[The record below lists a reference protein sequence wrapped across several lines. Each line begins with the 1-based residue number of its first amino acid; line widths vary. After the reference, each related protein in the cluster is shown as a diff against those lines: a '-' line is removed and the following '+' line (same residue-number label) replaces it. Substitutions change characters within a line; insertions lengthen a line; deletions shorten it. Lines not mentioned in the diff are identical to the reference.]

1 MKINHYVGGVLLV
14 AGTTIGAGMLALP
27 VMSSFV
33 GFIPSIAIFLLCW
46 GVMLATAFFFLDANF
61 AVDGEPNLISMVH
74 QTLGGWGKGLSWIV
88 YLLLL
93 YSLTAAY
100 ISASSPLFVSAIQ
113 YVTGYTIP
121 YWLGPFCLPVIF
133 GFFVYLGTLGVD
145 VINRILMLGLCV
157 SYLLLV
163 GFLPEHVD
171 VELLTH
177 VDWAPAF
184 IVFPVVITSFGY
196 HIIIPTLTT
205 YMNHDKKKLR
215 WILVVG
221 SLLPLVIYLLWQVL
235 ILGIVPL
242 SGENGLVHAWQHG
255 VSATQPLTQIV
266 TNHWIKVGAHFFSF
280 FAIVTSFLG
289 VTLSLSDFLTD
300 GFKIKKSWEG
310 RLFACLLTFV
320 PPLIFVFTYQRGFFV
335 AIDYAGVFVAILLI
349 FLPAMMVWK
358 LKNPRFYST
367 FWGRTLL
374 VFIILFAFFIV
385 VIGVFVQLGDF
396 KPLISKYLAHV

>member
-1 MKINHYVGGVLLV
+1 MKINHYLGGVLLV
-14 AGTTIGAGMLALP
+14 SGTTIGAGMLALP

-33 GFIPSIAIFLLCW
+33 GFGPSIAIFFLCW
-46 GVMLATAFFFLDANF
+46 GVMLATAFFFLDVNF
-61 AVDGEPNLISMVH
+61 AVDGESNLISMVH
-74 QTLGGWGKGLSWIV
+74 KTLGGWGKGLSWIV

-100 ISASSPLFVSAIQ
+100 ISASSPLFISAVQ
-113 YVTGYTIP
+113 YVTGYTMP
-121 YWLGPFCLPVIF
+121 HWLGPFCLPLVF

-145 VINRILMLGLCV
+145 LVNRILMLGLCV

-163 GFLPEHVD
+163 GFLPEHID
-171 VELLTH
+171 GALLAH
-177 VDWAPAF
+177 VDWNPMLM
-184 IVFPVVITSFGY
+184 IFPVVITSFGY
-196 HIIIPTLTT
+196 HIIIPSLTT

-221 SLLPLVIYLLWQVL
+221 SLLPLVIYVLWQVL

-242 SGENGLVHAWQHG
+242 GGESGLVHAWQQG
-255 VSATQPLTQIV
+255 ASATKPLTQIV

-310 RLFACLLTFV
+310 RLMACLLTFV
-320 PPLIFVFTYQRGFFV
+320 PPLIFVLTYQRGFFV
-335 AIDYAGVFVAILLI
+335 ALEYAGAFVAILLI
-349 FLPAMMVWK
+349 FLPAMMAWK
-358 LKNPRFYST
+358 LKEPRFYST

-374 VFIILFAFFIV
+374 LFIITFAFFIV
-385 VIGVFVQLGDF
+385 AVDVLAQLGVF
-396 KPLISKYLAHV
+396 KHLISKYQNHV

>member
-1 MKINHYVGGVLLV
+1 MKINHYIGGILLV

-33 GFIPSIAIFLLCW
+33 GFVPSIAIFLFCW

-61 AVDGEPNLISMVH
+61 AVEGEPNLISMVH
-74 QTLGGWGKGLSWIV
+74 KTLGSWGKGLSWIV

-100 ISASSPLFVSAIQ
+100 ISASSPLFVLAIQ
-113 YVTGYTIP
+113 YVTGYTLP
-121 YWLGPFCLPVIF
+121 HWLGPFCLPLIF
-133 GFFVYLGTLGVD
+133 GFSVYLGTLGVD

-163 GFLPEHVD
+163 VFLPEHID
-171 VELLTH
+171 GALLAH
-177 VDWAPAF
+177 VDWNPTF
-184 IVFPVVITSFGY
+184 MVFPVVITSFGY
-196 HIIIPTLTT
+196 HIIIPSLTT

-221 SLLPLVIYLLWQVL
+221 SLLPLVIYLLWLVF

-242 SGENGLVHAWQHG
+242 SGESGLVHAWKHG
-255 VSATQPLTQIV
+255 VSATNPLIQIV
-266 TNHWIKVGAHFFSF
+266 ANNWIRIGAHFFSF

-310 RLFACLLTFV
+310 RLVACLLTFV
-320 PPLIFVFTYQRGFFV
+320 PPLIFVFAYQRGFFV
-335 AIDYAGVFVAILLI
+335 ALEYAGAFVAVLLI
-349 FLPAMMVWK
+349 FLPAMMAWK
-358 LKNPRFYST
+358 LRKPRFYST
-367 FWGRTLL
+367 VWGRILL
-374 VFIILFAFFIV
+374 LFIILFAVFIV
-385 VIGVFVQLGDF
+385 VVDVLAQLGVF
-396 KPLISKYLAHV
+396 KPLISKYLGYV

>member
-1 MKINHYVGGVLLV
+1 MRINHYIGGVLLV

-27 VMSSFV
+27 VMSAFV
-33 GFIPSIAIFLLCW
+33 GFIPSIAIFFLCW

-61 AVDGEPNLISMVH
+61 AVEGEPNLISMVH
-74 QTLGGWGKGLSWIV
+74 KTLGGWGKGVSWII

-121 YWLGPFCLPVIF
+121 HWLGPFCLPLIF

-145 VINRILMLGLCV
+145 IVNRILMLGLCI

-171 VELLTH
+171 GSLLAH
-177 VDWAPAF
+177 VDWDPTLM
-184 IVFPVVITSFGY
+184 IFPVVITSFGY
-196 HIIIPTLTT
+196 HIIIPSLTT

-235 ILGIVPL
+235 VLGIVPL
-242 SGENGLVHAWQHG
+242 GGENGLVHAWQHG
-255 VSATQPLTQIV
+255 VSATQPLTHIV
-266 TNHWIKVGAHFFSF
+266 TNRWIKVGAHFFSF

-310 RLFACLLTFV
+310 RLIACLLTFI

-335 AIDYAGVFVAILLI
+335 ALDYAGVFVAILLI
-349 FLPAMMVWK
+349 FLPAMMAWK
-358 LKNPRFYST
+358 LKKPRFYST
-367 FWGRTLL
+367 FLGRTLL
-374 VFIILFAFFIV
+374 GFIILFAFFIV
-385 VIGVFVQLGDF
+385 AVGLLVQLGVF
-396 KPLISKYLAHV
+396 KPLISRYLGHV